1 MKNISGILF
10 LSMLFLAFN
19 SSIDAQNKK
28 INDLKHK
35 FFETSND
42 SVKCSVL
49 KDIANAYIFENPDS
63 SFYYADKT
71 ITCSEKKKYYENI
84 GDSYRL
90 KGIVSIMKS
99 DTKNAEKYFKLS
111 YKYFKMLNKDY
122 DKYRSA
128 YYINMNILYIQELNY
143 PKALLYADSA
153 MMILENK
160 NDSLSMSNLAKL
172 YTNKS
177 NILNDRGMFREAI
190 ECNLKAIEL
199 TDKTKEKN
207 RKEINYLNIGNSFG
221 YLGEYDKAAEYFAL
235 AKNTAKE
242 NQNNYILVK
251 ALNNLASMYGKKKDY
266 EKSIDINLELINFL
280 DSLHIENK
288 KVLAFV
294 TLSESYGMTGN
305 TKKAEEF
312 LKKSLKT
319 AEEYND
325 ESMKLLAYTTYGTFL
340 IKQGKFKQGIIYA
353 DKALKIAEA
362 QNNLNSLIDIFESKY
377 KAYEKIGQLD
387 SSVCYL
393 KKYQVLKDSFEN
405 EKVKKDIYNLE
416 IKYQTA
422 EKEKENQKLQY
433 KNTLQEIKIAEG
445 KKIRNFYLFALIF
458 ALIFILI
465 IFIQLRKKNNAY
477 EFLVKKNNELS
488 EKEQELK
495 AVKEKLIRSAVD
507 KREPVYNDEK
517 KEELLT
523 KIENEFDG
531 NKIYKEDITLKK
543 LAEKLDSNTSYLSG
557 IFNTV
562 YKKSFSDF
570 VNEYRIKEATEL
582 FNNPDFDKLSTDAVG
597 IEAGFNTGKTFVRA
611 FKKHIGVTHSY
622 YRKHN
627 K

>member
-1 MKNISGILF
+1 MINKAGILF
-10 LSMLFLAFN
+10 LSMMFLAVN
-19 SSIDAQNKK
+19 SIYAQNKK
-28 INDLKHK
+28 IDDLKYK
-35 FFETSND
+35 LSETSND

-49 KDIANAYIFENPDS
+49 KDIANAYIYENPDS

-71 ITCSEKKKYYENI
+71 IICSEKKKYYENI

-99 DTKNAEKYFKLS
+99 DIKNAEKYFKLS

-122 DKYRSA
+122 DRYRSA
-128 YYINMNILYIQELNY
+128 YYINMNILYIQGLDY
-143 PKALLYADSA
+143 SKALLYADSA

-160 NDSLSMSNLAKL
+160 KDSLSMSNLAKL

-177 NILNDRGMFREAI
+177 NILNDQGMFREAI

-199 TDKTKEKN
+199 TNKTKEKN

-221 YLGEYDKAAEYFAL
+221 YLEEYDKATEYFAL
-235 AKNTAKE
+235 AENTAKE

-251 ALNNLASMYGKKKDY
+251 ALNNLASMYDKKKNY
-266 EKSIDINLELINFL
+266 EKSIEINLELIDFL

-294 TLSESYGMTGN
+294 TLSQSYDMTGK

-312 LKKSLKT
+312 LKKSLII
-319 AEEYND
+319 AEKYND
-325 ESMKLLAYTTYGTFL
+325 ESMKLLTYTTYGIFL
-340 IKQGKFKQGIIYA
+340 IKQGKIKQGIIYA
-353 DKALKIAEA
+353 DKALKIAKS
-362 QNNLNSLIDIFESKY
+362 QNSLDDLMNIFESKY

-387 SSVCYL
+387 SSLYYF

-433 KNTLQEIKIAEG
+433 KNKLQETKIAEG
-445 KKIRNFYLFALIF
+445 KKIRNIYLLVLISAF
-458 ALIFILI
+458 IFILI
-465 IFIQLRKKNNAY
+465 IFIQLRKKDNAY
-477 EFLVKKNNELS
+477 KFLVKKNNELA

-495 AVKEKLIRSAVD
+495 AVKEKLTHSAAE

-517 KEELLT
+517 KKELLI
-523 KIENEFDG
+523 KIEKEFDE
-531 NKIYKEDITLKK
+531 NKIYKEDISLKK
-543 LAEKLDSNTSYLSG
+543 LAEKLNSNTSYLSG

-582 FNNPDFDKLSTDAVG
+582 FNNPDFNKISTDAVG
-597 IEAGFNTGKTFVRA
+597 LEAGFNTGNTFVRA
-611 FKKHIGVTHSY
+611 FKKHIGVTPSY

>member
-1 MKNISGILF
+1 
-10 LSMLFLAFN
+10 
-19 SSIDAQNKK
+19 
-28 INDLKHK
+28 KHK

-611 FKKHIGVTHSY
+611 FKKHIGVTPSY